1 MKKSILTII
10 TVLAFMTTAS
20 IFAEEAKFIRDY
32 NYGARFYENA
42 EYLNGNYRSN
52 FVSIPQNRMLNY
64 KDGFERKI
72 GVFELEGNTL
82 FVGYSEDGSGALQ
95 LCDEN
100 GKMWISKDSYRE
112 REESYFKYQGGGSGG
127 VISQIELKGKKYTLV
142 IAGIS
147 SNKAG
152 IYSDYDGFRMWV
164 ENEAPKD
171 TAASKTIDKAVCY
184 DAADI
189 CEGIFKPGYTR
200 LWGEVIERPENA
212 GFIYKYSYKGTNFI
226 FNGNSNDGSKW
237 LQNTDGSLIP
247 LNIVSVFYMYTEA
260 NGKPSGRLGVGVEA
274 DIQLGN
280 NKLRIVFSQ
289 YDGAK
294 RVWVKDTSNY
304 PVIQNEKS
312 SKANSKT
319 KAKKTEK
326 TKKSGKSAAFT
337 RDYENYRRIYS
348 DSDISKGIYK
358 SNYKNI
364 PQNGSEDISF
374 TVNMKEKGEVKVSGK
389 TGIFD
394 IDNYKISIFYNPEK
408 GWQIIPK
415 SDNIQSL
422 NYKIKN
428 RFDLSSEKI
437 RIGSHAELEVSLNDK
452 KYDLA
457 FITLN
462 AGKGDYRVF
471 AKTGPNE
478 ETALS
483 ETDNFGIEYYD
494 MVDIKDGVYKPG
506 FEPVSKY
513 LYKNESNNAL
523 FENVTEDEPVYIF
536 DWNGNRFLIGA
547 TQDPANYVKKL
558 DGSVI
563 YNPEIQ
569 IRCKTI
575 GNDGSFHCYPWLT
588 YGWEGKVH
596 LGDKDVTLAYF
607 KWGASVFVFV
617 KE

>member
-394 IDNYKISIFYNPEK
+394 IDNYKISIFYNQEK

-607 KWGASVFVFV
+607 KWGAGVFVFV